1 MENMKL
7 FKRDGLW
14 VIKTDDESSIELK
27 GTNIIST
34 PFNAVAEAWIVL
46 KTMKQVYPDVNM
58 IIDEVLT

>member
-7 FKRDGLW
+7 FKQNGSW
-14 VIKTDDESSIELK
+14 VIKTDDELSIELK

-34 PFNAVAEAWIVL
+34 PFNAVADAWIVL

-58 IIDEVLT
+58 IIDEV